1 MDRERHGTLVKL
13 SDTGFTVAHPDQDA
27 RGKKALDR
35 NGEEIGAVDDL
46 MVEED
51 GGHVRF
57 LQVGSGGILGFGAEH
72 LLIPSEAV
80 TRIDDEHVHLDR
92 TREHLAGAPG
102 YDPALAKQPDYY
114 GGIYTWYGYAP
125 FWAPTAAAP
134 VGASFDAMPAV
145 GGTGLD
151 AGASAAGARQER
163 PASPGAIP
171 TDDIPAGTE
180 VIAADGEKV
189 GEVVGA
195 FRDYVVV
202 EKGWFFP
209 TDYYVPRDAVERYDG
224 SHVYL
229 TVEKDD
235 ALNRG
240 WDAVPPEL
248 DRPPTGAPII

>member
-13 SDTGFTVAHPDQDA
+13 GDTDLTVAQLDKDA
-27 RGKKALDR
+27 RGKKAVDR
-35 NGEEIGAVDDL
+35 NGDEIGTVDDL
-46 MVEED
+46 MVDEGE
-51 GGHVRF
+51 GRVRF

-80 TRIDDEHVHLDR
+80 TGIDEDHVHVDQ
-92 TREHLAGAPG
+92 TCEHLCNAPG
-102 YDPALAKQPDYY
+102 YDPELAKQPDYY
-114 GGIYTWYGYAP
+114 GSIYNWYGYAP

-145 GGTGLD
+145 GG
-151 AGASAAGARQER
+151 AGASMAAGTPDER
-163 PASPGAIP
+163 PGAPGAVP
-171 TDDIPAGTE
+171 TDDIPAGVD

-195 FRDYVVV
+195 FQDYVVV

-209 TDYYVPRDAVERYDG
+209 TDYYVPREAVERYDG
-224 SHVYL
+224 SHVHL
-229 TVEKDD
+229 TVDKDD

-240 WDAVPPEL
+240 WDAVPPDF
-248 DRPPTGAPII
+248 DRPSGGAPII